1 LEVAAVEPPS
11 ALVATTL
18 NVYGVPSPSALIV
31 TWQVGGV
38 PLQVLAATV
47 TGETPPSK
55 ADTV

>member
-1 LEVAAVEPPS
+1 M
-11 ALVATTL
+11 L
-18 NVYGVPSPSALIV
+18 NAYGVPSTSALIV

-47 TGETPPSK
+47 TGETPPSE